1 MEFYGMR
8 GRDLILRK
16 FRNQIKSSYSF
27 EVHFNKEKIYLRKL
41 HERPFCMNHFLL
53 HEFVLFLPP
62 HKLHCF
68 MPSIYNC
75 CAACTKYYSNK
86 NEGYDTQNQQIY
98 SSKGG
103 PNVMERLRVCG
114 MLFLVNLNNLKGK
127 AAMNRLYCM
136 EELTFL
142 SSVKGGNQLWLGWE
156 LLVCWCIGQFS
167 IFCWPSI
174 SFYFTYGY
182 GG

>member
-1 MEFYGMR
+1 MFHAKY
-8 GRDLILRK
+8 LQLLCSLYKILQQQK
-16 FRNQIKSSYSF
+16 
-27 EVHFNKEKIYLRKL
+27 
-41 HERPFCMNHFLL
+41 P
-53 HEFVLFLPP
+53 
-62 HKLHCF
+62 
-68 MPSIYNC
+68 
-75 CAACTKYYSNK
+75 
-86 NEGYDTQNQQIY
+86 EGYDTQNQQIY

-127 AAMNRLYCM
+127 AAMNRRYCM

-142 SSVKGGNQLWLGWE
+142 SSVKGGYQLWLGWE

-174 SFYFTYGY
+174 SVYLTSLSYSFYSITLGTLSRIITRWIIY
-182 GG
+182 

>member
-1 MEFYGMR
+1 MTTAVVGEADGELTRVTFTYHGSGPIEEISVQSMEFYGMR

-16 FRNQIKSSYSF
+16 IRSQIKSSYSF

-41 HERPFCMNHFLL
+41 HERPFCMNLFLL

-103 PNVMERLRVCG
+103 PNVMERLRKS
-114 MLFLVNLNNLKGK
+114 MRDAFL
-127 AAMNRLYCM
+127 
-136 EELTFL
+136 
-142 SSVKGGNQLWLGWE
+142 
-156 LLVCWCIGQFS
+156 GQFE
-167 IFCWPSI
+167 
-174 SFYFTYGY
+174 
-182 GG
+182 